1 MRQIIAGQH
10 LYCSSLNNINIVVQ
24 KMSRRNQFKKEE
36 VVVKEKARA
45 GNRKP
50 KGAKIVIIGAGS
62 RSFGRCQIT
71 DILLH
76 QEPHNCG
83 LTLTLVDI
91 DPKALELM
99 HNLAERI
106 NRHLGAGITI
116 ESTTDRRKALLGAT
130 YVMTAVTLNRY
141 DLWEQDYRIPRALGF
156 NHVYGE
162 NGGPGALFHTLRN
175 LKIIMPI
182 CADIEELCPEALL
195 LNFTNPEARILHAI
209 SHLTKVRAIG
219 ICHGF
224 YDAQRPI
231 CQYLKKKPEELDII
245 SAGMNHFYCIL
256 KVIDKKT
263 GKDLKAELFKRV
275 LADPQ
280 AETLFKKLIEHFG
293 VFTYPSYHHFG
304 EYLSYGDCTDNGR
317 WPYGKENGP
326 VHKNPPSH
334 PQHLPLEDYAS
345 GKLPIDQKV
354 LAIHHE
360 VSVPLI
366 CAIERKKPMV
376 AEAVNV
382 LNTNGYIEN
391 LPEHGVVEVPANVDG
406 QGVHPITVGAIPE
419 TWATYIRTQYSIHQ
433 LTTQA
438 HKTKRKELLVQAL
451 LLDPTCRSIQAAEQ
465 LVKDMLHFQKDYLP
479 EFK

>member
-1 MRQIIAGQH
+1 MAKSKT
-10 LYCSSLNNINIVVQ
+10 L
-24 KMSRRNQFKKEE
+24 
-36 VVVKEKARA
+36 A
-45 GNRKP
+45 GNVKK
-50 KGAKIVIIGAGS
+50 KGAKIIIIGAGS
-62 RSFGRCQIT
+62 RSFGRCQII
-71 DILLH
+71 DILQH
-76 QEPHNCG
+76 KEFHNSS

-91 DPKALELM
+91 EPKALELM
-99 HNLAERI
+99 HHLAERI
-106 NRHLGAGITI
+106 NKHLGAGVTI
-116 ESTTDRRKALLGAT
+116 ESTMDRRKALRGAT

-175 LKIIMPI
+175 LEIIMPI
-182 CADIEELCPEALL
+182 CADIEKLCPDALL

-209 SHLTKVRAIG
+209 SHLTKVRAVG

-224 YDAQRPI
+224 YDGQRPI
-231 CQYLKKKPEELDII
+231 CRYLGKKPEELEII

-256 KVIDKKT
+256 KVIDRKT
-263 GKDLKAELFKRV
+263 GKDLKAELCKRV
-275 LADPQ
+275 LADPK

-293 VFTYPSYHHFG
+293 VFTYPSHHHFG

-317 WPYGKENGP
+317 WPYGKEARP
-326 VHKNPPSH
+326 VHKTPPSDPH
-334 PQHLPLEDYAS
+334 DVPLEDYAN
-345 GKLPIDQKV
+345 GKHPIDEKA

-366 CAIERKKPMV
+366 CAIERNKPMV

-382 LNTNGYIEN
+382 LNTNGYITN

-406 QGVHPITVGAIPE
+406 QGIHPLCVGDIPE
-419 TWATYIRTQYSIHQ
+419 TWAAYIRTQYAIHQ

-438 HKTKRKELLVQAL
+438 HQTKRKELLVQAL
-451 LLDPTCRSIQAAEQ
+451 LLDPTCRSVQAAEQ
-465 LVKDMLHFQKDYLP
+465 LVQDMLVFQKDFLP

>member
-1 MRQIIAGQH
+1 M
-10 LYCSSLNNINIVVQ
+10 
-24 KMSRRNQFKKEE
+24 
-36 VVVKEKARA
+36 VKSKTPA
-45 GNRKP
+45 GNAKK
-50 KGAKIVIIGAGS
+50 KGPKIVIIGAGS
-62 RSFGRCQIT
+62 RSFGRCQII
-71 DILLH
+71 DILQHKELSD
-76 QEPHNCG
+76 CG

-91 DPKALELM
+91 EPKSLDLM

-106 NRHLGAGITI
+106 RKHLGADLTI
-116 ESTTDRRKALLGAT
+116 ESTTDRRQALKGAT

-156 NHVYGE
+156 THVYGE

-175 LKIIMPI
+175 LEIIMPI
-182 CADIEELCPEALL
+182 CADIEDLCPDALL

-209 SHLTKVRAIG
+209 SHLTKVKAVG

-224 YDAQRPI
+224 YDGQRPI
-231 CQYLKKKPEELDII
+231 CQYLDKKPEELEII

-256 KVIDKKT
+256 KVIDRKT
-263 GKDLKAELFKRV
+263 GKDLKTELFKRV
-275 LADPQ
+275 LADPK

-304 EYLSYGDCTDNGR
+304 EYLSYGDCTDNLR

-326 VHKNPPSH
+326 VYKNPRPDPH
-334 PQHLPLEDYAS
+334 HVPLEDYAS
-345 GKLPIDQKV
+345 GKHPIDDKA

-366 CAIERKKPMV
+366 CAMEQDKPIV

-382 LNTNGYIEN
+382 LNTKGYIEN
-391 LPEHGVVEVPANVDG
+391 LPDHGVVEVPANVDG
-406 QGVHPITVGAIPE
+406 QGVHPIKVGAIPE
-419 TWATYIRTQYSIHQ
+419 TWATYIRTQYAIHQ

-438 HKTKRKELLVQAL
+438 HKTHERKLLVQAL
-451 LLDPTCRSIQAAEQ
+451 LLDPTCRSVAAAEQ
-465 LVKDMLHFQKDYLP
+465 LVNDMLYLQKDFLP